1 MFEIYTN
8 ATRLL
13 ETYYIKGDAKTV
25 TRQKAAIAGAIKTA
39 YANANSG
46 KFSLQKCIIQ
56 IFFVCVW
63 GGGGGV
69 GEEGAFT
76 MKKFS

>member
-25 TRQKAAIAGAIKTA
+25 ARQKATIAGAIKTA

-46 KFSLQKCIIQ
+46 KISLQKCIIH
-56 IFFVCVW
+56 F
-63 GGGGGV
+63 GGGGG
-69 GEEGAFT
+69 GGAFT
-76 MKKFS
+76 MKNFT